1 MEKLS
6 DYISKKIITIEEGIL
21 VGYVLNVNIDDSYL
35 KVISFVVVDDE
46 SEKVNLLDTAKI
58 YAISEDCI
66 MIKSKQ
72 DLSFSL
78 QEDFN
83 NPIGKVVLDKEG
95 KALGKVKD
103 VYLDRFTIRSIV
115 TDLCQFSPRYIYSS
129 SDKYLIFGLRK
140 KRKVLSSFK
149 IDISHHLP
157 KVTISDFKREEK
169 VFTYSNPYKIIANQ
183 ESLIGRKMTCDI
195 LGYNN
200 ELVARKDEIISTK
213 TINKAKK
220 HNKVSLLG
228 YYSK

>member
-149 IDISHHLP
+149 IDISHQLP

>member
-6 DYISKKIITIEEGIL
+6 DYISKKIITIEEGSL
-21 VGYVLNVNIDDSYL
+21 VGYVLNVSIDETYS
-35 KVISFVVVDDE
+35 KVVSLVIVDEE
-46 SEKVNLLDTAKI
+46 SEQIFLLDISKI
-58 YAISEDCI
+58 CAISEDCI
-66 MIKSKQ
+66 MTRSKQ

-83 NPIGKVVLDKEG
+83 NPIGKIVLDKDG
-95 KALGKVKD
+95 KTLGRVMD
-103 VYLDRFTIRSIV
+103 IYLDKFNIRAIV

-140 KRKVLSSFK
+140 KRKAMPIFK
-149 IDISHHLP
+149 IENSEDLP
-157 KVTISDFKREEK
+157 KVSISDFPKNENT
-169 VFTYSNPYKIIANQ
+169 FAYSNPYKIMANQ

-200 ELVARKDEIISTK
+200 ELVAKKDEVISAK

-220 HNKVSLLG
+220 HNKISLLS

>member
-140 KRKVLSSFK
+140 KRKVLSK
-149 IDISHHLP
+149 
-157 KVTISDFKREEK
+157 
-169 VFTYSNPYKIIANQ
+169 
-183 ESLIGRKMTCDI
+183 
-195 LGYNN
+195 
-200 ELVARKDEIISTK
+200 
-213 TINKAKK
+213 
-220 HNKVSLLG
+220 
-228 YYSK
+228 